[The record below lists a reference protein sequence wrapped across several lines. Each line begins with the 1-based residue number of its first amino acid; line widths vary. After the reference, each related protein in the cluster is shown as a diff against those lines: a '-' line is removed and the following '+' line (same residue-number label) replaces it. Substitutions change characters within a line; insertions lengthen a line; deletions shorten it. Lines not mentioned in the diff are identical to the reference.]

1 MVPETLSGEKVTAL
15 TINHALGSY
24 PVHVEPGVLVLL
36 RELLGATVPHRR
48 LVMIAD
54 DTVARLYDEWTS
66 GTAEARR
73 LGARASDAGVRP
85 SFTSRLTFP
94 AGEHSKTRE
103 TWQRLTDDLLAAHI
117 GRDAAIVAIGGG
129 VTGDLAGFVAAT
141 YLRGIPHIQVPT
153 TLVAMVD
160 AAVGGKVGVDTP
172 LGKNLVG
179 AFHPPALVV
188 ADPLTLMSL
197 PESEYRMGLAE
208 AVKHGLIADREYFD
222 WLGTNGRM
230 IRSRQPGV
238 VTQLVRRSIEIKA
251 AIVSED
257 ERERG
262 RRAIL
267 NAGHSVAHA
276 LEQVSAWQLAHGEA
290 VAIGLVVEC
299 RIAEQMGVAEV
310 GIAQVVSAALQRFGL
325 PVGIPPRISR
335 PEILEAMGRDKKNR
349 DDTIRMALPKA
360 MGAMHQDGANW
371 TVPVESQVI
380 MTAMDQ
386 PGAHIST

>member
-1 MVPETLSGEKVTAL
+1 MTAL

-24 PVHVEPGVLVLL
+24 PVHIEPGVLVLL
-36 RELLGATVPHRR
+36 RELLGAAVPNRR
-48 LVMIAD
+48 LVLIAD
-54 DTVARLYDEWTS
+54 ETVARLYDEWTS
-66 GTAEARR
+66 GTPEARQ

-85 SFTSRLTFP
+85 SFTARLTFP
-94 AGEHSKTRE
+94 AGEPSKTRE

-160 AAVGGKVGVDTP
+160 AAVGGKVGVDTA

-208 AVKHGLIADREYFD
+208 AIKHGLIADREYFE
-222 WLGTNGRM
+222 WLGTNGRL
-230 IRSRQPGV
+230 IRSRQPAT

-251 AIVSED
+251 SIVTED
-257 ERERG
+257 EREQG

-290 VAIGLVVEC
+290 VAIGLVMEC
-299 RIAEQMGVAEV
+299 RIAEKLGVAEA
-310 GIAQVVSAALQRFGL
+310 GLAESVSAVLQRFGL
-325 PVGIPPRISR
+325 PVGIPPRVSR
-335 PEILEAMGRDKKNR
+335 TEVLGAMQQDKKNR
-349 DDTIRMALPKA
+349 DGSIRMALPRTI
-360 MGAMHQDGANW
+360 GAMHQQEGGW
-371 TVPVESQVI
+371 TVPVEPHVI
-380 MTAMDQ
+380 LAAMDQ